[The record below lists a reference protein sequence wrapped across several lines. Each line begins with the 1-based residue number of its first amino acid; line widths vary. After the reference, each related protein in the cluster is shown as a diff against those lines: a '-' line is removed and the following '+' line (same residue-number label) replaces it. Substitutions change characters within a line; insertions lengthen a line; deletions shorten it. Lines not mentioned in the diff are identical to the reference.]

1 MAVCGKLIFR
11 FLCSHPGAPPLGLIL
26 ASSPLRSQRC
36 PEPGSLESN
45 WPHLEVGG
53 DLKTARSGATL
64 CPLLPALGFGAWAC
78 LGSLE
83 GDGLIQMPATD
94 WTEDSHSRVC
104 PGWFPGHSRF
114 VG

>member
-53 DLKTARSGATL
+53 DLETARSGATL

-78 LGSLE
+78 LGSL
-83 GDGLIQMPATD
+83 DDPAAGCGSRP
-94 WTEDSHSRVC
+94 TEESPHARCSS
-104 PGWFPGHSRF
+104 P
-114 VG
+114 